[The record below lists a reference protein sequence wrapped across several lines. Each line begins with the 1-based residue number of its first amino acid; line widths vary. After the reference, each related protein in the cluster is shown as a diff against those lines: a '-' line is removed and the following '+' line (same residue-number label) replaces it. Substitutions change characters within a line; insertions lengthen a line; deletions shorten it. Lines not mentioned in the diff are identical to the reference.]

1 MKYAIRITKKAEQ
14 DINGAADY
22 IEFILMNP
30 KAANDLLEDIDEEIN
45 SLASMSERYRIVND
59 PVLEAWEIR
68 LTVINNYIAFYRIN
82 EKNRTVEI
90 IRFLYGKRN
99 WISILSKELPD
110 VDLTVGIKKK
120 DNTNNLI

>member
-1 MKYAIRITKKAEQ
+1 MKYATRITKKAEQ
-14 DINGAADY
+14 DINEAADY
-22 IEFILMNP
+22 IEFTLMNP

-45 SLASMSERYRIVND
+45 SLASMPERYRIVND

-99 WISILSKELPD
+99 WISILSKELHD